1 MPSLWLFSVD
11 ADASYADLTFVS
23 LLLFIFSDLEWL
35 LYKAAQ
41 VVLRGSETFLI
52 LIRHCHSYQLT
63 LEFEFTCLISPYTT
77 TNLCQQSFI
86 LCLNKHHFSCRF
98 AFCFDFKC
106 DTLNAEMTKI
116 QCLLGVVAVRH
127 YSSFS
132 RKAFVP
138 LNHAFIS
145 CSPVRTF

>member
-52 LIRHCHSYQLT
+52 LILPFLSANT
-63 LEFEFTCLISPYTT
+63 
-77 TNLCQQSFI
+77 
-86 LCLNKHHFSCRF
+86 
-98 AFCFDFKC
+98 
-106 DTLNAEMTKI
+106 
-116 QCLLGVVAVRH
+116 GV
-127 YSSFS
+127 
-132 RKAFVP
+132 
-138 LNHAFIS
+138 
-145 CSPVRTF
+145 